1 VWKKEDSK
9 PQGVAEISTTQSGT
23 ATVANSNSNTQSN
36 ALVSPSAAAS
46 ISQGIRIKGEVS
58 GKEDLFIDGILEG
71 KLDMGGASVTIGPNG
86 KIKADIVAR
95 EIVVRGSVTGKLTG
109 RDRVQ
114 LWNTGS
120 VVGEVQTERLAIEDG
135 ALLRGK
141 VETGKPL
148 GKSLEA
154 ASSAAAS
161 GGTAKAGSAAAGTAI

>member
-9 PQGVAEISTTQSGT
+9 PQGSAEISTASGSE
-23 ATVANSNSNTQSN
+23 A
-36 ALVSPSAAAS
+36 VSSGAAAC
-46 ISQGIRIKGEVS
+46 ISQGIKIKGEIS
-58 GKEDLFIDGILEG
+58 GTEDLFVDGILEG
-71 KLDMGGASVTIGPNG
+71 KLDVSGASVTIGPNG

-95 EIVVRGSVTGKLTG
+95 EIVVHGTVNGKLTG

-114 LWNTGS
+114 LLSTGS

-148 GKSLEA
+148 GKGSEA
-154 ASSAAAS
+154 ASSAAA
-161 GGTAKAGSAAAGTAI
+161 GGGSAKAGSVAAGTAI

>member
-9 PQGVAEISTTQSGT
+9 PQGATEISTTSLSEPVSSG
-23 ATVANSNSNTQSN
+23 
-36 ALVSPSAAAS
+36 AAAC
-46 ISQGIRIKGEVS
+46 ISQRIRIKGEIS
-58 GKEDLFIDGILEG
+58 GTEDLYVDGILEG
-71 KLDMGGASVTIGPNG
+71 KLDVSGASVTIGPNG

-95 EIVVRGSVTGKLTG
+95 EIVVHGSVDGKLTG

-114 LWNTGS
+114 LLSTGR

-148 GKSLEA
+148 GKGSEA

-161 GGTAKAGSAAAGTAI
+161 GGSAKAGSVAAGTAI